1 MDPNYK
7 FPASSG
13 APLNQ
18 VSPDRVNQQRY
29 DVDSSAR
36 VRLFDEERS
45 HSRDSSVHE
54 KAAKFDTL
62 AFQGKALE
70 RRMNDAALKR
80 AMLGREEA
88 ESEMRRYRDEAR
100 ALRKEVQEGKD
111 RERKVGVRLENVME
125 NYGRAKETHGHTQA
139 LWEKEIRR
147 ARKDSFKS
155 QSVIVKLQEELKA
168 VRTQLRK
175 SQSDVD
181 DEKERSNK
189 REQEAFEARYQLVGL
204 QEEFAAMTEKMK
216 SLEQERDALRTI
228 AKNEEVARIAA
239 EGQLPLP
246 KLSEND
252 EFASPRKATAPLR
265 RVSVMSSLASEDE
278 IENLKRA
285 LEWEQHRADR
295 AFDQVEFMEVE
306 CRLNNCSCKVSE
318 RTGVPLPAFSPKAMR
333 PEELVKHEEVTED
346 EDQPEESDVGRANQ
360 ALQRTLFIPAEGIFR
375 TVSPP
380 PQESPWISPP
390 KQSQPSRG
398 EPLINFSNT
407 PNRPSFHAR
416 TPSCEPPSAA
426 ILPEGTSL
434 LSLLD
439 APPSPAGSEAT
450 IVHRQSPQ
458 RMSEAPEGV
467 PSYRRHGR
475 NESLD
480 PSHAASPRFSHSRQ
494 QSTDRVPPT
503 KRFPSHLNNSTVGSS
518 SPAPTPPT
526 HIHEEHSEPIFHTIS
541 TTTRVPLALPS
552 DSDSTPIERP
562 SSTPALS
569 ASVDPALSPTMSRE
583 EALAMIRERRGRAR
597 SMHQTQVS
605 KLMTPKKD
613 REVSAPVGSGMATAP
628 RSARRGAGANIGVPD
643 FSGRT
648 NGNGN

>member
-13 APLNQ
+13 ALGQ

-29 DVDSSAR
+29 DVDTSAR
-36 VRLFDEERS
+36 VRLFDQEQS

-70 RRMNDAALKR
+70 RRTNDAALKR

-100 ALRKEVQEGKD
+100 SLRKEVQEGKD

-147 ARKDSFKS
+147 ARKDTFKS

-168 VRTQLRK
+168 VRTELRK
-175 SQSDVD
+175 SQSNVD
-181 DEKERSNK
+181 DEKERSTK

-204 QEEFAAMTEKMK
+204 QEELAAMVEKMK
-216 SLEQERDALRTI
+216 LVEQERDALRTI
-228 AKNEEVARIAA
+228 AKNEEIARIAA
-239 EGQLPLP
+239 EGRLPLP
-246 KLSEND
+246 KLNEND
-252 EFASPRKATAPLR
+252 EFASPRKAAAPLR

-306 CRLNNCSCKVSE
+306 CRFNCCSCKVSE
-318 RTGVPLPAFSPKAMR
+318 RTGVALPAFSPKGMR
-333 PEELVKHEEVTED
+333 TAAPETSREELIKAEELTEED
-346 EDQPEESDVGRANQ
+346 DQPQESNVGRANE
-360 ALQRTLFIPAEGIFR
+360 ALQRTLFIPEEGIFR

-380 PQESPWISPP
+380 PQESPSWISPP
-390 KQSQPSRG
+390 KQYQPSRG

-426 ILPEGTSL
+426 LLPEGTSL

-439 APPSPAGSEAT
+439 APPSPAESEAT
-450 IVHRQSPQ
+450 IIHRQSPQ
-458 RMSEAPEGV
+458 RMSEAPESARS
-467 PSYRRHGR
+467 SYRHHGR
-475 NESLD
+475 TESLD
-480 PSHAASPRFSHSRQ
+480 PSHAASPRFTHSRQ
-494 QSTDRVPPT
+494 QSTDRVAPIKKFAP
-503 KRFPSHLNNSTVGSS
+503 HLSSAMNQAVES
-518 SPAPTPPT
+518 SPVPTPPT
-526 HIHEEHSEPIFHTIS
+526 HIHEEHSEPTFHTIS
-541 TTTRVPLALPS
+541 TTTRIPLALPS

-562 SSTPALS
+562 SSTPAVSSSL
-569 ASVDPALSPTMSRE
+569 DPALSPTMSRE

-605 KLMTPKKD
+605 KLMTPKKG

-628 RSARRGAGANIGVPD
+628 RSARSMSRGRMNRA
-643 FSGRT
+643 
-648 NGNGN
+648 

>member
-29 DVDSSAR
+29 DVDTSAR
-36 VRLFDEERS
+36 VRLFDQEQS
-45 HSRDSSVHE
+45 HSRESSVHE
-54 KAAKFDTL
+54 KAAKFESL

-70 RRMNDAALKR
+70 RRTNDAALKR

-100 ALRKEVQEGKD
+100 SLRKEVQEGKD

-147 ARKDSFKS
+147 ARKDTFKS

-204 QEEFAAMTEKMK
+204 QEEFAGMVEKMK
-216 SLEQERDALRTI
+216 LVEQERDALRTI
-228 AKNEEVARIAA
+228 AKNEEIARIAA

-278 IENLKRA
+278 IESLKRA

-295 AFDQVEFMEVE
+295 AFDQVEYMEVE
-306 CRLNNCSCKVSE
+306 CRLNCCSCKVSE

-333 PEELVKHEEVTED
+333 TVRPDTGRDEVIKPEEVTD
-346 EDQPEESDVGRANQ
+346 DQPEVSDEGCANE
-360 ALQRTLFIPAEGIFR
+360 ALQRTLFIPEEGIFR

-390 KQSQPSRG
+390 KQYQPSRG

-426 ILPEGTSL
+426 LPPEGASL

-439 APPSPAGSEAT
+439 APPSPADSEAT
-450 IVHRQSPQ
+450 IIRRQSPQ
-458 RMSEAPEGV
+458 RMSEAPESV
-467 PSYRRHGR
+467 PSYRHHGR

-480 PSHAASPRFSHSRQ
+480 PSHVASPMFSHSRQ
-494 QSTDRVPPT
+494 HSTDRVLLN
-503 KRFPSHLNNSTVGSS
+503 KKFPSHLNNAINPTVESS
-518 SPAPTPPT
+518 SPAPAPPT
-526 HIHEEHSEPIFHTIS
+526 HIHEEHSEPTFHTIS

-562 SSTPALS
+562 SSTPVVSSSL
-569 ASVDPALSPTMSRE
+569 DPALSPTMSRE

-605 KLMTPKKD
+605 KLMTPKKG
-613 REVSAPVGSGMATAP
+613 REVSAPLSSGMATAP
-628 RSARRGAGANIGVPD
+628 RSARSMSRGRMNRA
-643 FSGRT
+643 
-648 NGNGN
+648 

>member
-29 DVDSSAR
+29 DVDTSAR
-36 VRLFDEERS
+36 VRLFEQEQS

-70 RRMNDAALKR
+70 RRTNDAALKR

-100 ALRKEVQEGKD
+100 SLRKEVQEGKD

-147 ARKDSFKS
+147 ARKDTFKS

-204 QEEFAAMTEKMK
+204 QEEFAAMVEKMK
-216 SLEQERDALRTI
+216 LVEQERDALRTI
-228 AKNEEVARIAA
+228 AKNEEIARIAA

-265 RVSVMSSLASEDE
+265 SVSVMSSLASEDE

-295 AFDQVEFMEVE
+295 AFDQVEYMEVE
-306 CRLNNCSCKVSE
+306 CRFNCCSCKVSE
-318 RTGVPLPAFSPKAMR
+318 RTGIPLPAFSPKAMR
-333 PEELVKHEEVTED
+333 SAGPDTTREELIKPEEVTED
-346 EDQPEESDVGRANQ
+346 EDQPEESDVGRANE

-390 KQSQPSRG
+390 KQYQPSRT

-426 ILPEGTSL
+426 LLPEGTSL

-439 APPSPAGSEAT
+439 APPSPAESEAT
-450 IVHRQSPQ
+450 IIHRRSPQ
-458 RMSEAPEGV
+458 RMSEAPEAV
-467 PSYRRHGR
+467 PSYRQHGR
-475 NESLD
+475 TESLD

-494 QSTDRVPPT
+494 QSTDRVTLT
-503 KRFPSHLNNSTVGSS
+503 KRFPSHLNNSINPAVESS

-526 HIHEEHSEPIFHTIS
+526 YIHEEHSEPTFHTIS

-562 SSTPALS
+562 SSTPVVSSSL
-569 ASVDPALSPTMSRE
+569 DPALSPTMSRE

-597 SMHQTQVS
+597 SMHQAQVS
-605 KLMTPKKD
+605 KLMTPNKG
-613 REVSAPVGSGMATAP
+613 REVSAPLSSGMATAP
-628 RSARRGAGANIGVPD
+628 RSARSMSRGRMNRA
-643 FSGRT
+643 
-648 NGNGN
+648 